1 MSYYWGDAIIFL
13 TSVTIKGKD
22 KVKTM
27 RTWKLIMATFLLVG
41 VMISSFGCS
50 SDSDE
55 AATAQNQE
63 VPVERGNLTID
74 ITATGN
80 LAFTV
85 TDELAFEIEGT
96 VEEVLVEEGDTV
108 KGGQVLARLDA
119 SEWDDHLAELED
131 ALLKA
136 ERQVTTKERAVTAA
150 ERNLEA
156 KGRAVDTKKRDLL
169 QAQLTLTSAER
180 SLNVMTEVQEV
191 KDEIEGLEYDLRIAQ
206 ARLQELYHSEAE
218 GSTGYWANRI
228 TRIETDIR
236 EANDELDEILDDPD
250 NRGVSITEVWLK
262 QLDLEITRGKLT
274 AAEEAVSVA
283 EEDVEDAEIAVEDA
297 DVAVADAQK
306 AVADAREEL
315 DEARATS
322 LEIIAPFDGFITKVR
337 VDGGDEIKT
346 GTVAV
351 DIADPNKFEA
361 EVMVGEMD
369 IVQVKLGGEARVQ
382 VDAMAGLT
390 LPAKVTHI
398 APTATIQQGV
408 VNYRVTIEISS
419 LEAVR
424 LEKQE
429 ERQPGTQELAPGQLP
444 ERLRQAVEE
453 GRITEEEA
461 LERLKQ
467 RQPGQGGLPGEG
479 QERPP
484 REGQE
489 RPPREAP
496 AVSPEEIQLREGLTV
511 TVSIVMEER
520 NGVLLIPNRA
530 ISRKGTESY
539 TQVALADGGVEERLI
554 QTGISNWEFTEVT
567 GGLGEGENVIVTV
580 TAATGVAQQQ
590 QRSPIPFIPRS
601 RR

>member
-1 MSYYWGDAIIFL
+1 
-13 TSVTIKGKD
+13 
-22 KVKTM
+22 M
-27 RTWKLIMATFLLVG
+27 RTWKLMTVTFLLAV
-41 VMISSFGCS
+41 VVISSFGCS

-55 AATAQNQE
+55 AAAAQSQE
-63 VPVERGNLTID
+63 VPVERGDLTID

-85 TDELAFEIEGT
+85 TDELAFEIAGT

-108 KGGQVLARLDA
+108 KEGQVLARLDA

-136 ERQVTTKERAVTAA
+136 ERQVTTKERAETAA
-150 ERNLEA
+150 ERSLATKE
-156 KGRAVDTKKRDLL
+156 RAVDTKKRDLL
-169 QAQLTLTSAER
+169 QAQLNLQTAER

-206 ARLQELYHSEAE
+206 ARLQEIYHSEVE
-218 GSTGYWANRI
+218 GSAGYWADRI
-228 TRIETDIR
+228 TRIQTDID

-274 AAEEAVSVA
+274 AAEEAVTVA
-283 EEDVEDAEIAVEDA
+283 EEDVEDAKIAIEDA
-297 DVAVADAQK
+297 RVAVADALK
-306 AVADAREEL
+306 AVADARENL

-322 LEIIAPFDGFITKVR
+322 LEIIASFDGFITNVR
-337 VDGGDEIKT
+337 VDGGEEIKT

-351 DIADPNKFEA
+351 DIADPDKFEA

-369 IVQVKLGGEARVQ
+369 IVQVKMGGEARVQ
-382 VDAMAGLT
+382 VDAIEGLT
-390 LPAKVTHI
+390 LPANITHI

-408 VNYRVTIEISS
+408 VNYRVTIEILSR
-419 LEAVR
+419 EAIMQEQR
-424 LEKQE
+424 E
-429 ERQPGTQELAPGQLP
+429 ERQQGTQELAPGQIP
-444 ERLRQAVEE
+444 ERLRQAIEE

-467 RQPGQGGLPGEG
+467 RQSGQGGQLGEG

-484 REGQE
+484 REV
-489 RPPREAP
+489 PT
-496 AVSPEEIQLREGLTV
+496 VLPEEIQLREGLTV
-511 TVSIVMEER
+511 TVGIVVEER
-520 NGVLLIPNRA
+520 NGVLLVSNRA

-539 TQVALADGGVEERLI
+539 VQVALPDGGVEERLI
-554 QTGISNWEFTEVT
+554 QTGISDWQFTEVT
-567 GGLGEGENVIVTV
+567 GGLGEGENVLVTV
-580 TAATGVAQQQ
+580 TTATGVTQQQ
-590 QRSPIPFIPRS
+590 QRAPMPFIPGGG